1 MSTIEFRRMT
11 DLNRFSSTGN
21 IGGNTPSRSIRALAF
36 AKKPPANATTAFD
49 VSTTRATH
57 PDTMDI
63 HVQVRLLIGFD
74 FRKVDFELS
83 STLLQMDTLTT
94 GDSHD
99 QRKAISDVE
108 MALDSKKVVL

>member
-1 MSTIEFRRMT
+1 
-11 DLNRFSSTGN
+11 
-21 IGGNTPSRSIRALAF
+21 
-36 AKKPPANATTAFD
+36 
-49 VSTTRATH
+49 
-57 PDTMDI
+57 MDI

-74 FRKVDFELS
+74 FRKVDSEHS

-94 GDSHD
+94 ADSHD